1 LLLDDQ
7 QALRARCE
15 RLRRMVVYMTGPPDG
30 RAFVPE
36 HYFQPGDLDD
46 DLTTTTSADEGR
58 EG

>member
-1 LLLDDQ
+1 
-7 QALRARCE
+7 
-15 RLRRMVVYMTGPPDG
+15 LRRMVVYMTGPPDG